1 MSNKTNDEKLRIL
14 KERLAQISEKKD
26 SKISKTEPIA
36 HEKKIK
42 ADITVD
48 TSNTVTNDTSN
59 RNDTKK
65 SNNNIKKYLLAI
77 FIIIGSVLILTN
89 INFNT
94 LLPEETTSK
103 TILKS
108 DTTKSIELKYNLKIK
123 GNNIAIISNHL
134 DESSAKAEK
143 NNLLTKGFKTDYFFL
158 PENSN
163 SNKNVYQVFI
173 GPYQTQQE
181 TNQWIKN
188 IDKEISIISL
198 KDGSLI
204 EKIKNSYQIEEE
216 RIAKENEKKQ
226 QLAKENEKKQKLAK
240 ENEERQR
247 LAKENEKKQKLAKEN
262 EEKQRIAKENEKKQK
277 IAKENKEKQRL
288 AKENKEKQRIAKE
301 SKEKQ
306 RIAKENKEKQRLAKE
321 NKEKQRIARKNKE
334 KQKLTKEN
342 KRKIELKNETLRL
355 KREIEQLKNR
365 KQLLSKGKNVLIKYS
380 YKFTPTLED
389 EGYLIISNNAGY
401 PIIKRTFI
409 NIKSQGGSAKLIKDM
424 KYIMKRNGLLIDDVF
439 FQKSGKKTK
448 IYKGSISELYY

>member
-226 QLAKENEKKQKLAK
+226 QLAKENEKKQQLAKENEKKQKLAK

-247 LAKENEKKQKLAKEN
+247 LAKENEKKQKIAKEN

-301 SKEKQ
+301 S
-306 RIAKENKEKQRLAKE
+306 
-321 NKEKQRIARKNKE
+321 KE